1 MSVFTHTRYPEGTE
15 ASEVYRSSLELHRTL
30 NRHTGAAKEQWLL
43 KLSRWSPTKRASQ
56 LREARRV
63 QESIEFNDR
72 AKKAWGEEGV
82 VRGNRRRRDD
92 ARADIKAA
100 DKQNRRAE
108 REIDRDSDREDKVWQ
123 KRQKK
128 LRREVYGDEKK
139 KQRSQNRGSE
149 RHDERDEPDEDP
161 PSGSASD
168 ESDVEDSQDEEPP
181 RRQPAR
187 DKPRKAG
194 QRSRGQQEYI
204 QDAIEMLQ
212 HFGIE
217 TVTPNGCKYDV

>member
-15 ASEVYRSSLELHRTL
+15 ASEAYRSSLELHRIL

-72 AKKAWGEEGV
+72 AKKAWSEEGV

-108 REIDRDSDREDKVWQ
+108 RDIDRDSDREDKVWQ
-123 KRQKK
+123 KRQKQLK
-128 LRREVYGDEKK
+128 REVYGDQK
-139 KQRSQNRGSE
+139 KQRSQNRGA
-149 RHDERDEPDEDP
+149 RRDDERDEYYEDP
-161 PSGSASD
+161 PSASGSD
-168 ESDVEDSQDEEPP
+168 ESEAEDSYDEEPP
-181 RRQPAR
+181 RRQSAR
-187 DKPRKAG
+187 DKPRKTGARS
-194 QRSRGQQEYI
+194 QRQQEGI
-204 QDAIEMLQ
+204 QDAIEMLRQ
-212 HFGIE
+212 FGIE